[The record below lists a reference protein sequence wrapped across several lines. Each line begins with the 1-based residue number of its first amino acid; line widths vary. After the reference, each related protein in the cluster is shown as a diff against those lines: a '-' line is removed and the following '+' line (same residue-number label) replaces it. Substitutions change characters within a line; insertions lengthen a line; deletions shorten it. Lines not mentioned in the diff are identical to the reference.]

1 MLFLLRITDW
11 NAPVPTSTAHRNRLA
26 TQAHPAAKLPIDD
39 TRIREI
45 MELAPPA
52 HLLREFPA
60 TGVAAETTFNAR
72 QDIHRVLHGADDRLV
87 VVVGPCS
94 IHDYDAAIDYATRL
108 AAQRRELAAD
118 LLVVMRVYFEKPRTS
133 VGWKGLINDP
143 HLDDSYRI
151 NEGLRLARRILV
163 EVNELELPAA
173 TEYLDMIT
181 PQYIADLISWGAI
194 GARTTESQ
202 VHRELAS
209 GLSCPV
215 GFKNGTDGD
224 VKIAVD
230 AIKAASAPH
239 HFLSVTKGGHS
250 AIVHTA
256 GNEDCHIILR
266 GGTEPNYDAAS
277 VETTC
282 RELASAGLAAKLM
295 IDCSHANSQKRHERQ
310 VDVARDV
317 AAQIAAG
324 DDRIFGVMLESH
336 LNPGRQDLVPGQP
349 LHYGVSIT
357 DACIGW
363 DTTVETLR
371 ALADAV
377 RIRRVQRADE
387 A

>member
-1 MLFLLRITDW
+1 MEL
-11 NAPVPTSTAHRNRLA
+11 AVSTSTAHRNRAAAA
-26 TQAHPAAKLPIDD
+26 TAPAAGPPIDD

-45 MELAPPA
+45 KELSPPA

-60 TGVAAETTFNAR
+60 SERAATTTFETR
-72 QDIHRVLHGADDRLV
+72 QAIHRVLHGADDRLL

-108 AAQRRELAAD
+108 SAMRRELAAD
-118 LLVVMRVYFEKPRTS
+118 LVVVMRVYFEKPRST

-163 EVNELELPAA
+163 EVNELDLPAG

-224 VKIAVD
+224 VRIAVD

-266 GGTEPNYDAAS
+266 GGTRPNFDAAS
-277 VETTC
+277 VEATC
-282 RELASAGLAAKLM
+282 RELAGAGLAARLM
-295 IDCSHANSQKRHERQ
+295 IDCSHANSRKQHERQ
-310 VDVARDV
+310 IDVARDV
-317 AAQIAAG
+317 AAQIAGG
-324 DDRIFGVMLESH
+324 DERIVGVMLESH
-336 LNPGRQDLVPGQP
+336 LNPGRQDLVPGKE
-349 LHYGVSIT
+349 LLYGVSIT

-363 DTTVETLR
+363 DATVDVLHSL
-371 ALADAV
+371 ALAV
-377 RIRRVQRADE
+377 RERRVRVSDA